1 VLTGRK
7 KRVLRSISNRIRAA
21 IAGREQGLGAL
32 PGRYDKSDSGF
43 SLIELVVATSIIA
56 TLSLTA
62 VLGLRVATQNTPANK
77 MDEFARG
84 LRFLQAEALYTDR
97 SFALS
102 FANSGWEVMVFS
114 EPERTWS
121 RRPAKKLF
129 SAGDWGNENRP
140 SLQIEGLDVVLRQ
153 DFPDL
158 PTPDVFLL
166 PSGETTPFVLTV
178 SDAEGRLARC
188 TLHSYGELECQRG

>member
-1 VLTGRK
+1 VTGRC
-7 KRVLRSISNRIRAA
+7 
-21 IAGREQGLGAL
+21 
-32 PGRYDKSDSGF
+32 DKSDSGF

-62 VLGLRVATQNTPANK
+62 VLGLRVSTQNAPANK
-77 MDEFARG
+77 MDDFARG

-121 RRPAKKLF
+121 RRPANGLF
-129 SAGDWGNENRP
+129 SAGDWGNENRL
-140 SLQIEGLDVVLRQ
+140 SLQIEGVEVVLRD
-153 DFPDL
+153 DFPDI

-166 PSGETTPFVLTV
+166 PSGETTPFILTV
-178 SDAEGRLARC
+178 SDAEGRSARC
-188 TLHSYGELECQRG
+188 MLHSYGELECQRG